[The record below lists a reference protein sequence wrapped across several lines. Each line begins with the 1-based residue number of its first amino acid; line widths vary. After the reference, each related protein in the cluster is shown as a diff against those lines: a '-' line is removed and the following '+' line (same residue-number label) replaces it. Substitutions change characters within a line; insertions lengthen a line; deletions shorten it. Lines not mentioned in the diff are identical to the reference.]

1 MNLVEWM
8 VQDASAQLDHL
19 RKLIDF
25 VTSFRDGQ
33 IGLDEFLAGP
43 SFLHDP
49 EDSEEELM
57 NLLLDVAQSIPR
69 SKKRERAAATPKD
82 CSF

>member
-1 MNLVEWM
+1 MTPVEWM
-8 VQDASAQLDHL
+8 VQDASAQLEHL

-33 IGLDEFLAGP
+33 IDLDEFLAGP

-49 EDSEEELM
+49 EDSEEDLM
-57 NLLLDVAQSIPR
+57 NLLIDLAQSIPR
-69 SKKRERAAATPKD
+69 SKKRGRAASTPKD
-82 CSF
+82 CPL